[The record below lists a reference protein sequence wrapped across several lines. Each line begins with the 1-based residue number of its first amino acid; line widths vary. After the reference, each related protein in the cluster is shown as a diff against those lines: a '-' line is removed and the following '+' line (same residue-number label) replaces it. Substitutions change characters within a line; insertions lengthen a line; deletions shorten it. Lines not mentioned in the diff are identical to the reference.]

1 MKQRRTNTMRLKL
14 IAKCTRM
21 TLFLLLALT
30 CMVLPTK
37 AQQANY
43 NSPNN
48 NVSASPAIEKAPAND
63 TKQEI
68 ESIIR
73 DYLLKNPSI
82 IREAMQVLEAREA
95 AAAVEAKRKALAENR
110 EALLQG
116 ASGTTLGNPKG
127 DVTMVVFL
135 DYQCGYCK
143 RLEMVLQELMK
154 QDQGIRV
161 VIKDFPILG
170 PESVLAARVA
180 LAARAKGQYADFLH
194 AFMTAEELN
203 PKSIDAIAARFGW
216 TDASTK
222 AAENKEVNQLLEAN
236 YELANRLSLSG
247 TPAIVMGDQLLGG
260 AANLETLLA
269 LVAAER
275 AKGLA
280 QNLPQK
286 EQ

>member
-1 MKQRRTNTMRLKL
+1 MRLKL
-14 IAKCTRM
+14 FAICARM
-21 TLFLLLALT
+21 TLFLVLALT
-30 CMVLPTK
+30 SMVVPTE
-37 AQQANY
+37 AQQATHTNSV
-43 NSPNN
+43 SPNQT
-48 NVSASPAIEKAPAND
+48 SEKTPAND
-63 TKQEI
+63 TRQEI

-82 IREAMQVLEAREA
+82 IREAVQALEAKEA
-95 AAAVEAKRKALAENR
+95 AAAAEAKQKALAENR
-110 EALLQG
+110 AVLLQG

-127 DVTMVVFL
+127 DVTLAVFL

-143 RLEMVLQELMK
+143 RLEAVLQELIK
-154 QDQGIRV
+154 QDAGVRIV
-161 VIKDFPILG
+161 MKDFPILG
-170 PESVLAARVA
+170 PGSVLAARVA

-216 TDASTK
+216 TDASAK
-222 AAENKEVNQLLEAN
+222 VAENKEVDQLLEAN
-236 YELANRLSLSG
+236 YELANRLSLAG
-247 TPAIVMGDQLLGG
+247 TPAIVIGDQLLGG

-286 EQ
+286 AK